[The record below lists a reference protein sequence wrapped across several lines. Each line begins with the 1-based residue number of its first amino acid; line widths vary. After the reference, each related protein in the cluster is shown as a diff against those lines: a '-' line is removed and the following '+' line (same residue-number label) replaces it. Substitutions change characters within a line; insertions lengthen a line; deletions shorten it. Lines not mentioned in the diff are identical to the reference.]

1 MRTWILVMIL
11 GLARVAQADVLVE
24 GEPPLTQDMVDRS
37 CDLLEWALD
46 LQMTA
51 EQRDHARETL
61 VASWKA
67 KDHPAIANATR
78 LLALYDRVARL
89 APAQRDQARGKT
101 TPELLAQLNK
111 DGKDPMARWLL
122 GVHAAAHAAVVQGD
136 PPLTR
141 QVIDACA
148 ELLAFLAGQAGNGAT
163 EAPDAKLEAS
173 VEHELVAR
181 WPKLDRAQR
190 QQLAMLPAFW
200 AAARVAWARASEA
213 ERAAARKQWAEAL
226 HRQIAPQMTPREF
239 AQALDHIQMTYRMAS
254 EMVRMSGELGRYA
267 IGNIN
272 GSSRY
277 EWKWVQQ

>member
-1 MRTWILVMIL
+1 MRTWILVIVL

-24 GEPPLTQDMVDRS
+24 GEPPLTQAMVDCS

-51 EQRDHARETL
+51 EQRDHARDTL
-61 VASWKA
+61 VASWQA
-67 KDHPAIANATR
+67 KDHQAIANSTQ

-101 TPELLAQLNK
+101 TPELLAQLKK
-111 DGKDPMARWLL
+111 DRKDPLARWLL
-122 GVHAAAHAAVVQGD
+122 GVYDAAHAPIAQGD

-141 QVIDACA
+141 QAIDACA
-148 ELLAFLAGQAGNGAT
+148 ELLAFLAGQAGKGAT
-163 EAPDAKLEAS
+163 EPPDAKLKAS

-181 WPKLDRAQR
+181 WPKLDHAQQ
-190 QQLAMLPAFW
+190 QQLARLPAFW
-200 AAARVAWARASEA
+200 AASRVAWARASET

-226 HRQIAPQMTPREF
+226 HRRIAPQMTPLEF
-239 AQALDHIQMTYRMAS
+239 AQALTHIQMSYRMAS
-254 EMVRMSGELGRYA
+254 EMVRMSGELGLYA

-272 GSSRY
+272 GHSQY